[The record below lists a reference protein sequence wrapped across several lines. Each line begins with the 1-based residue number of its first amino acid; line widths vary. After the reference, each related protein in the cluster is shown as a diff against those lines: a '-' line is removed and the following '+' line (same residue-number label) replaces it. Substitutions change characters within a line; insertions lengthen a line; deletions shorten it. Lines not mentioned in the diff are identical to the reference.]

1 MMGLTFYRQTDWGLW
16 GRDSGRLVRERQIN
30 RRKEERDK
38 RQGKK
43 IVIPDSYT

>member
-30 RRKEERDK
+30 RRKEK
-38 RQGKK
+38 REIRGKK
-43 IVIPDSYT
+43 KK